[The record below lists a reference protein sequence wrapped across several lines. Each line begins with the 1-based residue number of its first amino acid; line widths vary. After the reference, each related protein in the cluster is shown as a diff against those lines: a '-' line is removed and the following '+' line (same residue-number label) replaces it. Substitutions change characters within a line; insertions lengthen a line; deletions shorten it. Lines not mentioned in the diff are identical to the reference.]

1 MSTDETIRTK
11 ALVYTRDHAKE
22 ILAYAITVA
31 MSVVT
36 FSVAFGHK
44 QGATEVT
51 NAQVIEKLN
60 AMDTHI
66 QSIDRTLQ
74 THGERM
80 AALEATSS
88 MTQSDVHDLKAL
100 ADHASDVAESFKVP
114 RLTGH
119 RAKH

>member
-1 MSTDETIRTK
+1 MDETIRTK
-11 ALVYTRDHAKE
+11 ALTYTRDHFKE
-22 ILAYAITVA
+22 ILAYGIAVA
-31 MSVVT
+31 SSVVT
-36 FSVAFGHK
+36 LSMAYGHR

-51 NAQVIEKLN
+51 NIQVIDKLN
-60 AMDTHI
+60 AVATDI
-66 QSIDRTLQ
+66 QSMKSTLQ

-80 AALEATSS
+80 AALEATSQ

-100 ADHASDVAESFKVP
+100 ADHASDVAENFKVP